1 MDKTDKTP
9 QAQTHIWPASGQ
21 TAEHVL
27 MYIVRDTRGCH
38 LAGQDQLNH
47 YPATPFCSIT
57 WMLEGGVCLLQQG
70 KVSKDQHLPPIFL
83 AACQS
88 QYGVSK
94 NLGDRHSFMAVFYS
108 DAFHALFEMDLTTV
122 QDSFVDAREVLNPPG
137 QELLQA
143 VALAA
148 DHTERR
154 QLIENYVAQNGNSL
168 LVSPW
173 SRLRKMGQ
181 NLSLRLSCS
190 LLGVGARQ
198 AQRRARKEA
207 GLPML
212 GLSRLWRAKRSHSQV
227 LLDLAQGH
235 TPNWTEHA
243 SAMGYADQSH
253 LIRDCKDV
261 SGRSP
266 QQLLNDARARDNE
279 SDWMYRL

>member
-1 MDKTDKTP
+1 MPKIDKTS
-9 QAQTHIWPASGQ
+9 QAQTHVWPASAQ
-21 TAEHVL
+21 AAERVM

-38 LAGQDQLNH
+38 LDGLDQLNR

-57 WMLEGGVCLLQQG
+57 WMLEGGVRLVQQG
-70 KVSKDQHLPPIFL
+70 NVSKDQCLPAIFM
-83 AACQS
+83 AGCQS
-88 QYGVSK
+88 QYGVSM
-94 NLGDRHSFMAVFYS
+94 NLGERHSFMAVFYA
-108 DAFHALFEMDLTTV
+108 DAFHVLFGLDLETV
-122 QDSFVDAREVLNPPG
+122 QDHFVDASDVLNPQG
-137 QELLQA
+137 RVMLQA
-143 VALAA
+143 VASA
-148 DHTERR
+148 DTHAERR
-154 QLIENYVAQNGNSL
+154 QLIDNYVAKNGNSL

-173 SRLRKMGQ
+173 SRLRKLGQ

-198 AQRRARKEA
+198 VQRRARKEA
-207 GLPML
+207 GLPLL

-227 LLDLAQGH
+227 LLDLEQER

-253 LIRDCKDV
+253 LIRDCNDV

-266 QQLLNDARARDNE
+266 QQLMNDARTNE